1 MDMTPWGRGFD
12 TSLHYFAGAADHF
25 TSCNCVENMCS
36 APNNAYSNE
45 RNNTPGNHCG
55 GHVSNPNGPPG
66 TVPLTP
72 ASDHLEYAGVGA
84 TDLWCTDKPC
94 FGVNGTD
101 FNDKLFTDQAIRLIE
116 AHDKAVPFFLHRLPS
131 QSRASAGPAGI
142 HGAIPGG
149 SVVSP
154 TAALLCHLLSSLKRS
169 CCLQLGPE
177 DHERH
182 ELL

>member
-1 MDMTPWGRGFD
+1 MRRGKWHCGNPTMDMTPWGRGFD

-55 GHVSNPNGPPG
+55 GHVSNPNGPAG

-94 FGVNGTD
+94 YGVNGTD

-116 AHDKAVPFFLHRLPS
+116 AHDKAVPFFMYIAFQVNHAPLQVP
-131 QSRASAGPAGI
+131 
-142 HGAIPGG
+142 PGYME
-149 SVVSP
+149 
-154 TAALLCHLLSSLKRS
+154 RY
-169 CCLQLGPE
+169 PE
-177 DHERH
+177 GQ
-182 ELL
+182 